1 MSGLLIRSGL
11 SYYKIS
17 NILALVCYICSSF
30 FLYNIRVVILS
41 VKFLKTFNNSAALA
55 ENDQGQEEIVL
66 GKGVGFGLKKGD
78 SIDESKIERRFVT
91 KDEVDQVKGFNPK
104 TIETADKVVQLVEPL
119 LQVKFNDFQYLALAD
134 HIDFAVTRVKDH
146 IDIEPANNWEVKN
159 LYPNEYVV
167 AQKVV
172 KLINQELQVELPE
185 SESVFM
191 TYHLVNAKS
200 DVSQVQETVQIT
212 NLINGIIDIVQL
224 QYSMQLDT
232 SSFNYSR
239 FISHLRILLVRFL
252 RNKKKDGE
260 PLDPAMLGF
269 MKIKY
274 SKAYETADRIA
285 TYLQAKMNWTL
296 DADDKFYLVL
306 HIWRVTSRQK
316 N

>member
-1 MSGLLIRSGL
+1 M
-11 SYYKIS
+11 
-17 NILALVCYICSSF
+17 AF
-30 FLYNIRVVILS
+30 FLHVRVVRLS

-55 ENDQGQEEIVL
+55 RNDQGQEEIVL

-78 SIDESKIERRFVT
+78 PIDISKIERRFVT
-91 KDEVDQVKGFNPK
+91 KDEVNQVKRFNPK
-104 TIETADKVVQLVEPL
+104 TIEVTDKIVQLVEPL

-146 IDIEPANNWEVKN
+146 IDIDSANNNWEVKN
-159 LYPNEYVV
+159 LYPKEYVV
-167 AQKVV
+167 AKKVV
-172 KLINQELQVELPE
+172 KLINQALQVELPE
-185 SESVFM
+185 SESIFM

-212 NLINGIIDIVQL
+212 NLINGIIDIIQL

-252 RNKKKDGE
+252 RNKHKDE
-260 PLDPAMLGF
+260 APLDPAMLGF

-296 DADDKFYLVL
+296 DTDDKFYLVL
-306 HIWRVTSRQK
+306 HIWRVTSRQEK
-316 N
+316 

>member
-1 MSGLLIRSGL
+1 M
-11 SYYKIS
+11 
-17 NILALVCYICSSF
+17 
-30 FLYNIRVVILS
+30 
-41 VKFLKTFNNSAALA
+41 KFLKTFNNSAALA
-55 ENDQGQEEIVL
+55 MNDQGQEEIVL

-78 SIDESKIERRFVT
+78 PIDESKIERRFVT
-91 KDEVDQVKGFNPK
+91 KNEVDQVKRFNPK
-104 TIETADKVVQLVEPL
+104 TMEVTDKIIQLVEPL

-134 HIDFAVTRVKDH
+134 HIDFAATRVKDH
-146 IDIEPANNWEVKN
+146 IDIDPANNNWEVKN
-159 LYPNEYVV
+159 LYPKEYVV
-167 AQKVV
+167 AKKVV
-172 KLINQELQVELPE
+172 KIINQNMQIELPE
-185 SESVFM
+185 SESIFM

-212 NLINGIIDIVQL
+212 NLINGIIDIIQL

-252 RNKKKDGE
+252 RNKHKNE
-260 PLDPAMLGF
+260 APLDPAMLGF

-296 DADDKFYLVL
+296 DTDDKFYLVL
-306 HIWRVTSRQK
+306 HIWRVTSRQE